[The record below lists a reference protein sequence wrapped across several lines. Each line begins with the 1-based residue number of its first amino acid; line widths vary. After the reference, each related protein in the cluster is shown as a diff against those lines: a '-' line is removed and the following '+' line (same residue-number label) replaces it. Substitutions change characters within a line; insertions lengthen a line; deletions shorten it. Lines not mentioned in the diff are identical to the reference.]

1 MQKKKNKSLL
11 ETDSTEPTSAVLM
24 FFLSMESLWLLAH
37 SSLPL
42 YEEIY
47 FKKKYWTHSCHEDL

>member
-1 MQKKKNKSLL
+1 MLYIDLAQCKRKKNKSLL

-24 FFLSMESLWLLAH
+24 FFLSVESLWLLAY

-47 FKKKYWTHSCHEDL
+47 FKKKY